1 MQSRAN
7 LYIDE
12 QLESEPWIVECL
24 YESLFETITITS
36 KANSY
41 MIGINIL
48 DQGNNYYNPDQL
60 NLKFTGVNL
69 NLFTDKDDSYFK
81 FKTKDELQIL
91 IPSIKEYI
99 QKSVVSLE
107 QKLTSISNKN
117 YKKLDIS
124 TFEGGCEQL
133 YLEIVSSSNLSDLQM
148 NLEKN
153 HTDYR
158 FKVISEILED
168 DFNDVIYLLEED
180 CSFCLISKSHD
191 VSLDLIILKSIK
203 DFLNKINIVKKHKST
218 KDMSHIFTQ
227 LPYPVAILNSKNSS
241 YSFNTEFS
249 NLGINTKELSSY
261 IDGQNI
267 EVANTGKMK
276 VIKTKL
282 SDDFESISF
291 IKIEQ
296 LEVNFSD
303 QSQEELGIVSSSIA
317 HELNNPLGGI
327 LAALDVLLLDE
338 NSAEIEE
345 KFTQMKS
352 GVQRCKEL
360 VETFL
365 SFSRKKQID
374 TDSNLSV
381 NQILDQVIQL
391 SRFRLIESNNQIK
404 LNFHQIR
411 HNKYI
416 KNSHLMT
423 MCLYLIVG
431 DLLTVSSRD
440 NLLKQTA
447 LSDSL
452 NLKVNEDIDKIII
465 ELDQSFMLSSDF
477 LTSKLFNYIIDILR
491 LKILEKGTKK
501 VLSFY

>member
-1 MQSRAN
+1 VQSRVN

-12 QLESEPWIVECL
+12 QLELEPWILECL
-24 YESLFETITITS
+24 YESLYEKVSITS
-36 KANSY
+36 RSNSY
-41 MIGINIL
+41 LLGINII
-48 DQGNNYYNPDQL
+48 DQGNSYFNSDQL

-69 NLFTDKDDSYFK
+69 NLFSDNDDSFFK
-81 FKTKDELQIL
+81 FKTKEELL
-91 IPSIKEYI
+91 KLVPSIKEYI
-99 QKSVVSLE
+99 DKKISSLQ
-107 QKLTSISNKN
+107 QKLVVISNLN
-117 YKKLDIS
+117 YKRLDVFN
-124 TFEGGCEQL
+124 FEGGCEQL
-133 YLEIVSSSNLSDLQM
+133 YLELVSCSSISELQGI
-148 NLEKN
+148 LEKN
-153 HTDYR
+153 HTDYT
-158 FKVISEILED
+158 FKEIHKLLDSDFSANLYLPED
-168 DFNDVIYLLEED
+168 QNTLCLLSQSD
-180 CSFCLISKSHD
+180 DIN
-191 VSLDLIILKSIK
+191 LDLVILKAIN
-203 DFLNKINIVKKHKST
+203 DFLSKINIVNRHRST
-218 KDMSHIFTQ
+218 KDLNHIFTH
-227 LPYPVAILNSKNSS
+227 LPYPIAILNIKHNS

-261 IDGQNI
+261 SDGQNI
-267 EVANTGKMK
+267 EVTNIGKMK
-276 VIKTKL
+276 VIITKL
-282 SDDFESISF
+282 SEEFESISF

-327 LAALDVLLLDE
+327 LAALDVLLLDD
-338 NSAEIEE
+338 NPVEIDE

-365 SFSRKKQID
+365 SFSRKKQVDIH
-374 TDSNLSV
+374 TNLSV

-404 LNFHQIR
+404 LNFNQVRI
-411 HNKYI
+411 NKYI

-440 NLLKQTA
+440 NLLKQTV
-447 LSDSL
+447 LSESL
-452 NLKVNEDIDKIII
+452 SLKVVEDIDKIEI
-465 ELDQSFMLSSDF
+465 ELDQSFMFSSDF
-477 LTSKLFNYIIDILR
+477 LTSKLFNYITDILK
-491 LKILEKGTKK
+491 LKVLERGTKK